1 MPRRIRHVN
10 DVRGILYKT
19 VWNMNINIAC
29 SSHLVFELRL
39 STAFPLLKH
48 LGQFVQAGV
57 MEVKDLVLAFS
68 AGDNQLSAGAGLV
81 AEQTNTLS

>member
-1 MPRRIRHVN
+1 ML
-10 DVRGILYKT
+10 D
-19 VWNMNINIAC
+19 

-39 STAFPLLKH
+39 STALPLLEH
-48 LGQFVQAGV
+48 LGQFVQPGV
-57 MEVKDLVLAFS
+57 MEVKNLVLAFS